1 MEYII
6 VGSVILIIICI
17 ITAFVMRKQQYKQV
31 DKLEEQ
37 KLDIQHRPVLEE
49 MTKVKQLNMNGQTEE
64 LFEKWRESW
73 TNIVDKQLAEVDSM
87 LFDAEEYIDKFRFGK
102 SKKVR
107 EDIAVELNKAEE
119 HMNEILSELEELMG
133 SDEKNRA
140 EIQLVESDY
149 KDAASLIR
157 NRRGQFGTTAEPLDR
172 KIHALEPKL
181 DEYHKLTEEGNY
193 LQAREIVLY
202 LTGEMNEISNMLEA
216 APALADDLTEEL
228 PGDVAELKGA
238 CKEMDEQRYPIHHLN
253 LEDICLELEN
263 KLKEAEKHLI
273 RLELIEAEEIRNYIQ
288 QTVDQAFTALED
300 EVNARSSLP
309 EKQEQVNKLLETA
322 NTRNQELLREMDYV
336 RQGYQLD
343 QKEIDLPK
351 ETEKQLKELS
361 HSFEFQTKQLEKQL
375 EPYTAVLKEMS
386 QIESQLLV
394 VNEEHS
400 KYASELEQLRSD
412 EMSAREQQEY
422 QIKTVREQ
430 EKTVDSANL
439 PKIPEFWFLE
449 RKDIIRQI
457 EALDTYLAERPM
469 NMKAINQH
477 TLTTE
482 KMIETFAAN
491 TEEMI
496 QAAEQAEK
504 VIQYGNRYRSRHE
517 TVYIG
522 LNEAE
527 LMFRNG
533 DYQNALE
540 QAAESIEK
548 IEPGALKK
556 IDAL

>member
-6 VGSVILIIICI
+6 GSVLLIIIFI
-17 ITAFVMRKQQYKQV
+17 ITAFVLRKKQYKEV

-64 LFEKWRESW
+64 LFEKWRDSW
-73 TNIVDKQLAEVDSM
+73 NNIVDKQLAEVDSM
-87 LFDAEEYIDKFRFGK
+87 LFDAEEYIDKFRFAK
-102 SKKVR
+102 SRKVR
-107 EDIAVELNKAEE
+107 EEIAVELNKAEE
-119 HMNEILSELEELMG
+119 HMNEILAELEELMG
-133 SDEKNRA
+133 SDEKNRE
-140 EIQLVESDY
+140 EIQVVETDHKEASSLV
-149 KDAASLIR
+149 R
-157 NRRGQFGTTAEPLDR
+157 NRRSQFSKTAEPIER
-172 KIHALEPKL
+172 KIQALEPKL
-181 DEYHKLTEEGNY
+181 DEYHRLTEEGNY
-193 LQAREIVLY
+193 LQAREIVIY
-202 LTGEMNEISNMLEA
+202 LTAEMNEISMMIEA
-216 APALADDLTEEL
+216 APDLADDLLDEL
-228 PGDVAELKGA
+228 PKDLSDLKEA
-238 CKEMDEQRYPIHHLN
+238 CKEMNEQKYPIHHLN
-253 LEDICLELEN
+253 LEELCLDLDN
-263 KLKEAEKHLI
+263 RLKEAEKHLI
-273 RLELIEAEEIRNYIQ
+273 RLEFVEAEEIRVAAKKEI
-288 QTVDQAFTALED
+288 DQAFTALEE
-300 EVNARSSLP
+300 EVHARTELP
-309 EKQEQVNKLLETA
+309 ARIESVKKLLGA
-322 NTRNQELLREMDYV
+322 VKDRNKELIREMDYV

-343 QKEIDLPK
+343 QHDLDLPK
-351 ETEKQLKELS
+351 EKEEQLEELS
-361 HSFEFQTKQLEKQL
+361 REFEHQNKQIEKQL
-375 EPYTAVLKEMS
+375 EPYSSVLTEVKKVET
-386 QIESQLLV
+386 QLTLIDG
-394 VNEEHS
+394 EHK
-400 KYASELEQLRSD
+400 KYAAELEQLRSD
-412 EMSAREQQEY
+412 ELSAREQQEY
-422 QIKTVREQ
+422 QIKAVRDQ

-457 EALDTYLAERPM
+457 EALDSYLAERPM

-477 TLTTE
+477 TMTTE
-482 KMIETFAAN
+482 KMIETFTEN

-517 TVYIG
+517 TVFIG

>member
-6 VGSVILIIICI
+6 GSVILIIILI
-17 ITAFVMRKQQYKQV
+17 ITAFVLRKKQYKEV

-64 LFEKWRESW
+64 LFEKWRDSW
-73 TNIVDKQLAEVDSM
+73 NNIVDKQLAEVDSM
-87 LFDAEEYIDKFRFGK
+87 LFDAEEYIDKFRFKK
-102 SKKVR
+102 SRKVR
-107 EDIAVELNKAEE
+107 EDIAIELDKAEE

-133 SDEKNRA
+133 SDEKNRE
-140 EIQLVESDY
+140 EIQLVEADY

-157 NRRGQFGTTAEPLDR
+157 NRRTQFGKAAEPIER
-172 KIHALEPKL
+172 KIMALEPKL
-181 DEYHKLTEEGNY
+181 DEYHNLTAEGNY
-193 LQAREIVLY
+193 LQAREIVIY
-202 LTGEMNEISNMLEA
+202 LTAEINEIIMMIES
-216 APALADDLTEEL
+216 APELADDLLDEL
-228 PGDVAELKGA
+228 PKELNELKDA
-238 CKEMDEQRYPIHHLN
+238 CKEMDEQQYPIHHLN
-253 LEDICLELEN
+253 LEEGCLVIEN
-263 KLKEAEKHLI
+263 NLKEAERHLI
-273 RLELIEAEEIRNYIQ
+273 RLEFTEAEELRVNTRKEI
-288 QTVDQAFTALED
+288 DEAFIALED
-300 EVNARSSLP
+300 EVNARTHLP
-309 EKQEQVNKLLETA
+309 AKIANVRKLLETLKI
-322 NTRNQELLREMDYV
+322 RNNELIREMDYV

-343 QKEIDLPK
+343 QEDLDLPK
-351 ETEKQLKELS
+351 EKETQLEELADTFD
-361 HSFEFQTKQLEKQL
+361 HQNKQLEKQL
-375 EPYTAVLKEMS
+375 EPYSSVLKETEKIETELM
-386 QIESQLLV
+386 QID
-394 VNEEHS
+394 EEHK
-400 KYASELEQLRSD
+400 KYAGELEQLRSD
-412 EMSAREQQEY
+412 ELAARNQQEY
-422 QIKTVREQ
+422 QIKAVRDQ
-430 EKTVDSANL
+430 EKIVDSANL

-457 EALDTYLAERPM
+457 EALDSYLAERPM

-477 TLTTE
+477 TMTTE
-482 KMIETFAAN
+482 KMIETFTEN

-517 TVYIG
+517 TVFIG